1 VWPPAFVKVYKA
13 RTVKL
18 TKSEGTRVPYRLHL
32 IYCCMVN
39 LWSLGGLSVWE
50 LFRRTAR
57 ETWQDSVFGQGGR
70 MAFYQLL
77 AIFPSLVVLLAVAA
91 RVPHG
96 ADSFKR
102 LLQDLSEQ
110 VLPSRGA
117 HLFAAMIDEL
127 GGRPASGF
135 HFVSV
140 CAAALWA
147 ACNATWAMVY
157 GLNCA
162 YEVEERRS
170 WWQLGFTIGGLT
182 LSLGLTACIGLF
194 LIFGG
199 VELDRHFHTGAA
211 VFHAVEWLPLIVSL
225 SFSFA
230 LLYRFAPNLRDHE
243 WRWSTPGAVCAL
255 ILWLSAT
262 FAARIYF
269 DRVNDYSRVYGHLN
283 GVIMLLLWLY
293 VTNGAILIGGE
304 MNSEIEKTA
313 SGRVSPAERSG
324 SG

>member
-1 VWPPAFVKVYKA
+1 
-13 RTVKL
+13 
-18 TKSEGTRVPYRLHL
+18 
-32 IYCCMVN
+32 MVD
-39 LWSLGGLSVWE
+39 LWNLGGLSVGE
-50 LFRRTAR
+50 LLRRTAR

-70 MAFYQLL
+70 MAFYQFL
-77 AIFPSLVVLLAVAA
+77 AIFPSLLVLLAVAA
-91 RVPHG
+91 RVPHVG
-96 ADSFKR
+96 DSFKL

-117 HLFAAMIDEL
+117 HLLAAMVNEL
-127 GGRPASGF
+127 SGRAVSGF
-135 HFVSV
+135 HFVSL
-140 CAAALWA
+140 CAGALWA

-157 GLNCA
+157 GLNSA

-170 WWQLGFTIGGLT
+170 KWQLGLTIGGLT
-182 LSLGLTACIGLF
+182 LALGLTSCIALF

-199 VELDRHFHTGAA
+199 VELQAHFQAGAA
-211 VFHAVEWLPLIVSL
+211 VLLAVEWLPLMVSL

-255 ILWLSAT
+255 VLWAGAT

-269 DRVNDYSRVYGHLN
+269 DHINDYSRAYGHLN
-283 GVIMLLLWLY
+283 GIVMLLLWLY
-293 VTNGAILIGGE
+293 VTNGAILVGGE
-304 MNSEIEKTA
+304 MNSEIEKA
-313 SGRVSPAERSG
+313 AQVRASPAERSG

>member
-1 VWPPAFVKVYKA
+1 
-13 RTVKL
+13 
-18 TKSEGTRVPYRLHL
+18 
-32 IYCCMVN
+32 
-39 LWSLGGLSVWE
+39 
-50 LFRRTAR
+50 
-57 ETWQDSVFGQGGR
+57 
-70 MAFYQLL
+70 
-77 AIFPSLVVLLAVAA
+77 VVLLAVAA

-313 SGRVSPAERSG
+313 SVRVSPAERSG